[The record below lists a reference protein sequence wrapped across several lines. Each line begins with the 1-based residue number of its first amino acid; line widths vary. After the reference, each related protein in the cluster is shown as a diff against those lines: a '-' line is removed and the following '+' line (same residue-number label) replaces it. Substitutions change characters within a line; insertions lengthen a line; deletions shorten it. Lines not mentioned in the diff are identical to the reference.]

1 MIFRELKHAGVSQ
14 GAAIGRRQPNC
25 CFNGERDCFINA
37 AVPGLAVDTLLVTLF
52 GMSEAKPDLKQ
63 SLPIA
68 LSATRTDFG
77 RRYWVRG

>member
-63 SLPIA
+63 SLTHCAVGHAYRLRPA
-68 LSATRTDFG
+68 LLG
-77 RRYWVRG
+77 